1 MLTIQPRFTN
11 QSSYNT
17 SFKGDN
23 DFITE
28 DKYNEKK
35 NYYGNQKL
43 EFDKII
49 NDEYVPEGMKK
60 GAKAFKVI
68 SEGVLEGWAV
78 AWGATTGGKFLK
90 TGLLKA
96 YNSKFAKW
104 ASKMLSP
111 ISQGIKKSSKNFKT
125 SFSKGIENIKTSKFV
140 KNISAKL
147 TKAEESLNKTTLGK
161 ALVTGIK
168 YIGKAFKAVGKV
180 ISMIGSKIK
189 AFTKNMTYEKAS
201 KATAS
206 TLGVGSGVAG
216 AYSAAREEIKKDKS
230 EKDIR
235 SNNDYTDEVENF
247 NENLAKESI

>member
-1 MLTIQPRFTN
+1 MLTVQPKFTN
-11 QSSYNT
+11 QSSYKT
-17 SFKGDN
+17 AFRGDN
-23 DFITE
+23 NFITE

-35 NYYGNQKL
+35 DYYENQKL

-49 NDEYVPEGMKK
+49 NDEYVPESMKK

-90 TGLLKA
+90 SGFTKLI
-96 YNSKFAKW
+96 NSKSAKW
-104 ASKMLSP
+104 AEKMFSP

-125 SFSKGIENIKTSKFV
+125 SFTKGVENIKTSKFV
-140 KNISAKL
+140 TNVSAKL
-147 TKAEESLNKTTLGK
+147 AKAEESLNKTTLGK

-168 YIGKAFKAVGKV
+168 YIGKAFETVGKF
-180 ISMIGSKIK
+180 ISKIGSKIK
-189 AFTKNMTYEKAS
+189 DFANKMTYEKAS

-216 AYSAAREEIKKDKS
+216 AYSAAREEVKKAKNEND
-230 EKDIR
+230 EK
-235 SNNDYTDEVENF
+235 NDFSSEVEDYNDD
-247 NENLAKESI
+247 LAKDEI